1 MNIVFR
7 ADSSI
12 NIGSGHIM
20 RCLTLAD
27 LLASR
32 GHQCYFIC
40 RKHQGNL
47 IDVIQAKGYTVFCLT
62 LSNQTIAENSVGKL
76 YHSDWLGTTQEEDVK
91 ESIEQLQQNN
101 VIPDWI
107 VVDHYALDED
117 WEIQLNQ
124 TYPNTSILV
133 IDDLADRKH
142 QCDLLLDQNL
152 DADASKYFHQVNPI
166 RTQALLGVGYALL
179 RPEFAKYRNFSL
191 KRREEPL
198 LKEILINLGGI
209 DKDNLTSRILFELTK
224 ANLAND
230 VHITVVMGKTA
241 PHIESVKKLA
251 NAYSTLNIDVVVNAT
266 DMAERMANAD
276 LAIGAAGSASW
287 ERCCL
292 GLPTLLLVLAEN
304 QKKVAKILDS
314 SNIAEVVEVNQIAK
328 KIENLTACR
337 LKEMSYNAK
346 KLIDGNGALRVVSK
360 MEQK

>member
-27 LLASR
+27 LLVSS
-32 GHQCYFIC
+32 GHKCYFIC
-40 RKHQGNL
+40 REHQGNL
-47 IDVIQAKGYTVFCLT
+47 IDVIQAKGYSVYCLI
-62 LSNQTIAENSVGKL
+62 LSNQSNQENNLGKL
-76 YHSDWLGTTQEEDVK
+76 YHSDWLGSTQIEDAK
-91 ESIEQLQQNN
+91 ASIEKLKQNN

-117 WEIQLNQ
+117 WETLVNQ
-124 TYPNTSILV
+124 IYPKASLLV

-142 QCDLLLDQNL
+142 QCDLLVDQNL
-152 DADASKYFHQVNPI
+152 DADSNKYADWINPI
-166 RTQALLGVGYALL
+166 RTTVLAGVEYAML
-179 RPEFAKYRNFSL
+179 RPEFAIQREYSL
-191 KRREEPL
+191 QRRENPV
-198 LKEILINLGGI
+198 LKEILLNLGGI
-209 DKDNLTSRILFELTK
+209 DKDNLTGSILSELEK
-224 ANLAND
+224 AHLAND

-241 PHIESVKKLA
+241 PHIEKVKQLVERLF
-251 NAYSTLNIDVVVNAT
+251 LNVDVVVNVN
-266 DMAERMANAD
+266 DMATRMANAD
-276 LAIGAAGSASW
+276 LAIGAAGSTSW

-304 QKKVAKILDS
+304 QKKVAKILDL

-337 LKEMSYNAK
+337 LKEMSDNAK
-346 KLIDGNGALRVVSK
+346 KLIDGNGALRIASK